1 MIMKV
6 VRRVSRRGLFAGAA
20 ALVAVAVSAGVA
32 VAMSGVPEVDKA
44 NAAMRLAPAP
54 KFGSTT
60 CAGEDGMRY
69 VTFRGGWHGAEI
81 DVTPGSTD
89 YSLKG
94 VLTIAKVTWT
104 VNLKTQRGALIGA
117 AVLTDQAGAR
127 TYAGTLRLITQG
139 LPTQNQPAAGRGFLV
154 ASTYTKGVTDGGSLL
169 GNVEMRISSG
179 FSATGEFGDSAGTM
193 NTPNY
198 SVTTANQVC

>member
-1 MIMKV
+1 MIMNK
-6 VRRVSRRGLFAGAA
+6 VRRIRRRGLLAGAA

-32 VAMSGVPEVDKA
+32 VAMSGVPEIDKA
-44 NAAMRLAPAP
+44 NATMRLAPAP

-94 VLTIAKVTWT
+94 VLTVSKVTWT

-117 AVLTDQAGAR
+117 AVLTDPAGAR

-139 LPTQNQPAAGRGFLV
+139 LPSQSAPAAGRGFLV
-154 ASTYTKGVTDGGSLL
+154 AATYTKGVVDKGSLL
-169 GNVEMRISSG
+169 ANIEMRISSG
-179 FSATGEFGDSAGTM
+179 FSATGQFGDSAGTL